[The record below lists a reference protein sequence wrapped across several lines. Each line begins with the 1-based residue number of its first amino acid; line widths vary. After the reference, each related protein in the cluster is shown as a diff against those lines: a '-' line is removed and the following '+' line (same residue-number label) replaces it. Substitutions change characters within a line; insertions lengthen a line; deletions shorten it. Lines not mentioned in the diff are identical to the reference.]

1 MWIGYI
7 NAGHLSTDR
16 YHYGQRENGKARSHR
31 QRLEMT
37 TMGTKAPAI
46 KTFKKIK
53 PTLYA
58 YTMPGVDYNEG
69 WTKQGYTEAQTVEA
83 RIAQQTHTSGI
94 RPKIE
99 WTEPACYDDGEPCT
113 DHDFHAYMQA
123 NGIERRP
130 GTELFKLDPA
140 TMHDD
145 YLIPFKRRDIT
156 TPDAPSAVVYKLRRE
171 QDKAATKIVGWFDN
185 AGLEFLLNAKPRYGK
200 TLTAYD
206 VIRRMDAKQ
215 VLIVT
220 NRPSIANSW
229 ASDYAKFL
237 GTESG
242 YVFVSDTPALRDA
255 PYVVSHSAYEKSPQR
270 ATLKCI
276 TFISLQDLKGS
287 VYFGGKFDKLK
298 WLADTH
304 FDLVIGDESHEG
316 MSTLRSEKAFR
327 NLDYDHILYMTGT
340 AFNQLASGDFGEEN
354 IYNWSYADEQE
365 AKANWD
371 DADGFNPYE
380 CLPRVELRTY
390 RMSDMIGEKVSRGA
404 IIDDDGDSAAYAF
417 DLNEFF
423 ATDGYAN
430 FIHKEQ
436 VEKFIETLKTNEK
449 YPFAPET
456 RDELEHTLW
465 ILNRVDSVYALMNML
480 RRDPFFKGY
489 KIVAAVGDGRAYD
502 DCEDVDE
509 RAITSNF
516 KKVTNAIAHN
526 DKTITLSVG
535 QLTVGVTVP
544 EWDGVLMLANMKSP
558 VAYIQAAFRAQNP
571 CKKKRTVT
579 DPETGKK
586 TVNIYRKETAYV
598 FDFDPARTLEI
609 YEQFADNLTPIT
621 AGGACTDEDR
631 QANIRRML
639 NFMPVIGED
648 EDGTMIELDAAK
660 VLSIPRVLKG
670 VETMRRGFMCN
681 YLFRDLDRIFG
692 NAGVM
697 SILDRIEPQKQGKKR
712 AAADEKKILDDAAD
726 TKLDEDGNVKPD
738 EQIVIGTA
746 HGMFGKKYYDDAR
759 DAVTDG
765 IDGMRDA
772 TDDAKIIDSV
782 NRAFGETGDSDKYS
796 LTPGKVADAVIKS
809 THECSDAIGGKVDDV
824 ADKLVESV
832 ITSVGEKRDLKPSE
846 KKSIERIVRNEFD
859 KKTRPARDEF
869 ETSVAVDTTKAT
881 SDITDAAL
889 SGDLDEIARIGEIK
903 QALCDS
909 QKVHSDELIDKIN
922 GTMND
927 LCEKIPELIAE
938 SLAKRADEMKRR
950 DAEEILRGHL
960 RGFART
966 IPSFLMAYGDDGFTL
981 ATMDSYV
988 DDDVFEELTGITK
1001 DMFRFLRDGG
1011 SFNFIDKDG
1020 KTQTSTLERGVID
1033 PFVFDGAC
1041 REFLK
1046 KKEAIGNPVTS
1057 DSDEDIFDYIPPQK
1071 TNQIFTPKDVVEM
1084 QLDLLE
1090 KECPGCFDD
1099 PDATFIDL
1107 YVKSGYYLV
1116 LTAKRLYKSDVMKSI
1131 YPDDGERLHHILKK
1145 QIFGIAPSKITSL
1158 IAGNYIYGNKDDSDI
1173 MDDIRKNLVYADTLS
1188 AAEDGTMQQ
1197 LINEKFGY
1205 LAKEGTDVKFDYI
1218 VGNPP
1223 YQVSDGG
1230 AGASARPVYQLFS
1243 DVSKKLATIHCLVQ
1257 PARWMTGGKGL
1268 DSYRRNMMND
1278 MHIKAI
1284 EDFADSKDVFSNVDI
1299 KGGVMIYIY
1308 DNAYSGKC
1316 AYTRHAIGTSNETSY
1331 RFLKEDNCDIIIRDN
1346 NLVDIYHAVRNI
1358 NSHVECV
1365 DSIVSARKP
1374 YGLATD
1380 VFGHESKYNLPTI
1393 YDNEISNGYS
1403 ILGLS
1408 SNMKKRTVK
1417 YVGHDYPFP
1426 KVGAIDKYKLFISNA
1441 YGCGAIGE
1449 VPASPVL
1456 ASPGMACTETFL
1468 EIGPFDTKQ
1477 ELDNFYSYFKTK
1489 FFRVLVG
1496 IKKQTQHTKRSTYSY
1511 VPLQDFTPSSD
1522 IDWSLP
1528 VPQIDKQLYAKYGLS
1543 DDEIEF
1549 IESHVK
1555 AMD

>member
-1 MWIGYI
+1 MKI
-7 NAGHLSTDR
+7 
-16 YHYGQRENGKARSHR
+16 KA
-31 QRLEMT
+31 
-37 TMGTKAPAI
+37 
-46 KTFKKIK
+46 FKKIE
-53 PTLYA
+53 PTIYN
-58 YTMPGVDYNEG
+58 YEEPGVTYNEG
-69 WTKQGYTEAQTVEA
+69 WSKLGYTEDQTAEA
-83 RIAQQTHTSGI
+83 RIKQQTHTAGI
-94 RPKIE
+94 RPKLV
-99 WTEPACYDDGEPCT
+99 WTCPAYYDDGTPFT
-113 DHDFHAYMQA
+113 DHDVHEYLIKA
-123 NGIERRP
+123 GIERRP
-130 GTELFKLDPA
+130 GTEWFHTTAANIRDAYMPDFIHRKLDA
-140 TMHDD
+140 IAGDETAD
-145 YLIPFKRRDIT
+145 YT
-156 TPDAPSAVVYKLRRE
+156 LRRE
-171 QDKAATKIVGWFDN
+171 QDKAVEKISSWFGNGGDK
-185 AGLEFLLNAKPRYGK
+185 FLLNAKPRYGK

-206 VIRRMDAKQ
+206 LIMRNGYKK

-229 ASDYAKFL
+229 ADDYNKFVGIKNGLAFISD
-237 GTESG
+237 S
-242 YVFVSDTPALRDA
+242 PALNGVPHVIGRAD
-255 PYVVSHSAYEKSPQR
+255 YEKSSQ
-270 ATLKCI
+270 TDKLGYI
-276 TFISLQDLKGS
+276 MFMSLQDLKGGTE
-287 VYFGGKFDKLK
+287 FGGKFDKHG
-298 WLADTH
+298 WLANENI
-304 FDLVIGDESHEG
+304 DLLIADESHEG
-316 MSTLRSEKAFR
+316 ISTLRTEKAFAEIHR
-327 NLDYDHILYMTGT
+327 KHTLYMTGT
-340 AFNQLASGDFGEEN
+340 AFNQLASGDFGDEN

-365 AKANWD
+365 AKANWND
-371 DADGFNPYE
+371 EDGHNPYE

-390 RMSDMIGEKVSRGA
+390 QMSKIIGDELARGTR
-404 IIDDDGDSAAYAF
+404 IDGEQMDYAF

-423 ATDGYAN
+423 ATDGNGN
-430 FIHKEQ
+430 FLHEEA
-436 VEKFIETLKTNEK
+436 VEKFIDTLKTNEK
-449 YPFAPET
+449 YPFSTDAMREQMA
-456 RDELEHTLW
+456 HTLW
-465 ILNRVDSVYALMNML
+465 LLNRIDSVKALAKL
-480 RRDPFFKGY
+480 LKSDDVFGGY
-489 KIVAAVGDGRAYD
+489 KVIAAVGSGRDSIDEDEDG
-502 DCEDVDE
+502 
-509 RAITSNF
+509 SNARESSF
-516 KKVTNAIAHN
+516 KKVTDAIKKY

-535 QLTVGVTVP
+535 QLTVGVTIP
-544 EWDGVLMLANMKSP
+544 EWSGVLMLSNMKSP
-558 VAYIQAAFRAQNP
+558 AAYIQAAFRAQNP
-571 CKKKRTVT
+571 CKQKRTVT
-579 DPETGKK
+579 DLETGKK
-586 TVNIYRKETAYV
+586 TVQLVRKETAYI

-609 YEQFADNLTPIT
+609 YDEYASNLTPLS
-621 AGGACTDEDR
+621 AGGAGSDEDR
-631 QANIRRML
+631 QASIRRML
-639 NFMPVIGED
+639 NFFPVIGED
-648 EDGTMIELDAAK
+648 EDGKMIELDAEK
-660 VLSIPRVLKG
+660 VLSIPRVLKS

-692 NAGVM
+692 NTGVID
-697 SILDRIEPQKQGKKR
+697 ILNRIDPQKQVGKKYSN
-712 AAADEKKILDDAAD
+712 DEAGLLDDAAGIG
-726 TKLDEDGNVKPD
+726 TDENGKAVPD
-738 EQIVIGTA
+738 DDIVIGTA
-746 HGMFGKKYYDDAR
+746 SDLFGDKYYDETDMLVEDALNDVRHQR
-759 DAVTDG
+759 DG
-765 IDGMRDA
+765 Q
-772 TDDAKIIDSV
+772 K
-782 NRAFGETGDSDKYS
+782 
-796 LTPGKVADAVIKS
+796 L
-809 THECSDAIGGKVDDV
+809 VDDV
-824 ADKLVESV
+824 NALLSGDGENGGYTLTSRLSDQVSKKADKCCEAVTATIDGAMEKLTTAVIGSVEKDRKM
-832 ITSVGEKRDLKPSE
+832 TAGERNTVA
-846 KKSIERIVRNEFD
+846 RIVRNEFE
-859 KKTRPARDEF
+859 KKTSDARDGF
-869 ETSVAVDTTKAT
+869 KVGIAASATKLATDMANAMLDATDSEGSDPMKAISAAFAAT
-881 SDITDAAL
+881 SDAQSRWNDEKDAHYAKLIDGLGAAITD
-889 SGDLDEIARIGEIK
+889 ITW
-903 QALCDS
+903 
-909 QKVHSDELIDKIN
+909 ELPDI
-922 GTMND
+922 
-927 LCEKIPELIAE
+927 IAE
-938 SLAKRADEMKRR
+938 RLEQREAERTRR
-950 DAEEILRGHL
+950 DAIEALRAHM

-1071 TNQIFTPKDVVEM
+1071 TNQIYTPKAVVEM

-1197 LINEKFGY
+1197 LINEKFGR
-1205 LAKEGTDVKFDYI
+1205 LAREGTNVKFDYI

-1380 VFGHESKYNLPTI
+1380 VFWHESKYNLPMI

-1408 SNMKKRTVK
+1408 PDTRKRVVK
-1417 YVGHDYPFP
+1417 YVDRDYPFP
-1426 KVGAIDKYKLFISNA
+1426 NIGAIDKYKLFVSKA

-1489 FFRVLVG
+1489 FFRALVG
-1496 IKKQTQHTKRSTYSY
+1496 IKKQTQNTNRSTYSF
-1511 VPLQDFTPSSD
+1511 VPLQDFTVGSD

-1528 VPQIDKQLYAKYGLS
+1528 VPQIDKQLYAKYDLS

>member
-1046 KKEAIGNPVTS
+1046 KKSDNGNPITT
-1057 DSDEDIFDYIPPQK
+1057 DTDDDIFDYVPPQK

-1099 PDATFIDL
+1099 PDATFADL

-1116 LTAKRLYKSDVMKSI
+1116 LIAKRLYKSDVMKSI

-1158 IAGNYIYGNKDDSDI
+1158 IAGNYFYGNKDDSDI

-1188 AAEDGTMQQ
+1188 AAVDGTMQQ
-1197 LINEKFGY
+1197 LINEKFDY

-1223 YQVSDGG
+1223 YQTELKNTSDK
-1230 AGASARPVYQLFS
+1230 PVYNLFMDS
-1243 DVSKKLATIHCLVQ
+1243 AYSIADCVMLIT
-1257 PARWMTGGKGL
+1257 PARFLFNAGKTPKDWNKKML
-1268 DSYRRNMMND
+1268 ND
-1278 MHIKAI
+1278 EHLKVVKYIANGR
-1284 EDFADSKDVFSNVDI
+1284 SVFPNTDI
-1299 KGGVMIYIY
+1299 KGGI
-1308 DNAYSGKC
+1308 
-1316 AYTRHAIGTSNETSY
+1316 AITLHSMKQVFKPIKVFIVFDELRSIFDKVQDKNETPISTAMYGTSSY
-1331 RFLKEDNCDIIIRDN
+1331 RFTDAMHADYPQVEGMLSAGHKYDLASNITSNLLDI
-1346 NLVDIYHAVRNI
+1346 
-1358 NSHVECV
+1358 
-1365 DSIVSARKP
+1365 
-1374 YGLATD
+1374 
-1380 VFGHESKYNLPTI
+1380 VFTKSKDDGKVGIWGRL
-1393 YDNEISNGYS
+1393 DNERQLFYI
-1403 ILGLS
+1403 
-1408 SNMKKRTVK
+1408 KKE
-1417 YVGHDYPFP
+1417 YVTGPDNFN
-1426 KVGAIDKYKLFISNA
+1426 KYKVIIPGAN
-1441 YGCGAIGE
+1441 GCGALGETISTPMIGT
-1449 VPASPVL
+1449 PMI
-1456 ASPGMACTETFL
+1456 GYTQTFIS
-1468 EIGPFDTKQ
+1468 IGCFDTENEAKACMK
-1477 ELDNFYSYFKTK
+1477 YVKTK
-1489 FFRVLVG
+1489 FARVLLG
-1496 IKKQTQHTKRSTYSY
+1496 ILKVTQSNKSNVWRF
-1511 VPLQDFTPSSD
+1511 VPLQDFSESSD
-1522 IDWSLP
+1522 INWSLP
-1528 VPQIDKQLYAKYGLS
+1528 VPQIDEQLYAKYGLS
-1543 DDEIEF
+1543 DEEIDF

-1555 AMD
+1555 AME